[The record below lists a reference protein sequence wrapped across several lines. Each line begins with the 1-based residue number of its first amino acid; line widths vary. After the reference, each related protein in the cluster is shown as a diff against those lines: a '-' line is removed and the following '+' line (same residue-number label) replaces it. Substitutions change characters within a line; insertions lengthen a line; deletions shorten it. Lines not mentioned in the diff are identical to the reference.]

1 MLLCHPL
8 LVAGDV
14 YFKGWAL
21 QGMPLARD
29 APGPLHPSPEQGITP
44 HLPTEPLLQGGRAD
58 GCSGRKSSVG
68 EGWNLENLGMLSS
81 FGQIAYSLKN
91 SVVGRPA
98 PSVKPCQTW

>member
-1 MLLCHPL
+1 MLNVRDGPCRGCSWP
-8 LVAGDV
+8 
-14 YFKGWAL
+14 
-21 QGMPLARD
+21 GML
-29 APGPLHPSPEQGITP
+29 LHPSAEEGSTP
-44 HLPTEPLLQGGRAD
+44 HLPKEPLLQGGRAD
-58 GCSGRKSSVG
+58 GCSGSKSSVG